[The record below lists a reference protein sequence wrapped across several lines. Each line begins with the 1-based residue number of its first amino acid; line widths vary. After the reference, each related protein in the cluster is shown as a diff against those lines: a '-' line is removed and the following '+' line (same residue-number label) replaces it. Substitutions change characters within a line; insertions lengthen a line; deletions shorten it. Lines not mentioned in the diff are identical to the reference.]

1 MSTKTV
7 LYSIGLV
14 GPALLLP
21 ALTRAAQQPF
31 PLPVVKPTNILPER
45 VVRADRVVMGTVI
58 AIEDQRVTASGG
70 GNLAG
75 IKVAYKIARVK
86 VTGVLAGPKERV
98 TVRVGFLPDPD
109 LTAGHEACFLLTKH
123 SQEDFFVPAVGPIS
137 GTPPASVFIDKNSP
151 AFKEQLALVRRCAR
165 LLSDTAAGLK
175 AKDRDDRF
183 LTAAM
188 LILRYRSYPGDGRPF
203 KKQPIDAA
211 ESKQILEALQ
221 GADWR
226 KQYPET
232 WLTPSALFNHLHLDP
247 SIYNPS
253 SQGAD
258 PQKWLRENAARYRI
272 ERLLRV
278 EDKK

>member
-1 MSTKTV
+1 MSTKAV
-7 LYSIGLV
+7 VYSIGLI
-14 GPALLLP
+14 GPTLLLP

-31 PLPVVKPTNILPER
+31 PLPVVKPSNILPER
-45 VVRADRVVMGTVI
+45 VVRADLVVMGTVT

-86 VTGVLAGPKERV
+86 VTEVLAGPKERV
-98 TVRVGFLPDPD
+98 TVRVGFLPDPE
-109 LTAGHEACFLLTKH
+109 LAAGHEACFLLAKH
-123 SQEDFFVPAVGPIS
+123 TQGDFFVPVVGPIS
-137 GTPPASVFIDKNSP
+137 GSPPASVFIDKNSP

-165 LLSDTAAGLK
+165 LLSDPAAGLK

-188 LILRYRSYPGDGRPF
+188 LVLRYRSYPGDGRPF
-203 KKQPIDAA
+203 KKKPIDAA
-211 ESKQILEALQ
+211 ESKQILEALRD
-221 GADWR
+221 ADWS

-232 WLTPSALFNHLHLDP
+232 WLAPSAVFNHLHLDP
-247 SIYNPS
+247 SIYNSS

-258 PQKWLRENAARYRI
+258 PKKWLRENAARYRI
-272 ERLLRV
+272 ERLVRV